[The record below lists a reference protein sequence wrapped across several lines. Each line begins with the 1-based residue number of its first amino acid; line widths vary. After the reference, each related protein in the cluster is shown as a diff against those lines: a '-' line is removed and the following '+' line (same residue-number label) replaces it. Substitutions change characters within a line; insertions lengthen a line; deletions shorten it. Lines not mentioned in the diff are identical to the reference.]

1 MQLSVFQAVIF
12 MVNDPTLTGAAPAT
26 GSTKGALRIVWKVA
40 AGALI
45 PAFAT
50 IIFNVLNFF
59 FENYQTRPLPQ
70 MPHSVSDVGVGCA
83 FSLVGICVTAKEHSL
98 TNSFLIIFVGLLL
111 MILAGQ
117 LVSLIWGWDKLYI
130 VWVTNI
136 IALLTLSWAIVEAE

>member
-1 MQLSVFQAVIF
+1 M
-12 MVNDPTLTGAAPAT
+12 
-26 GSTKGALRIVWKVA
+26 RITSKVA

-70 MPHSVSDVGVGCA
+70 LPHSVFDIGVGCA
-83 FSLVGICVTAKEHSL
+83 FSLVGICVAAKEHSL

-117 LVSLIWGWDKLYI
+117 LLNLFLGWDKSYI

-136 IALLTLSWAIVEAE
+136 TALLTLSWAISEVE